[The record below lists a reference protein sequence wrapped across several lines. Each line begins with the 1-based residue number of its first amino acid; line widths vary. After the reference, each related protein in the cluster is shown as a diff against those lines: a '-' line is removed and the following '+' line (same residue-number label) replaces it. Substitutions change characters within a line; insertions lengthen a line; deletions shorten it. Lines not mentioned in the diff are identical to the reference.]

1 MLWYNCDSV
10 SGVQGHIRKGLGVCV
25 CSVCVFLSVFL
36 CLFSVI
42 VNVLASFD

>member
-25 CSVCVFLSVFL
+25 FLSVFL